1 MTLRAFGSLFGES
14 HGDPPP
20 RVLALHGWGRTRGD
34 FDTLLS
40 GYDAIAVDLP
50 GFGASP
56 PPDHP
61 VGAAGYAQLMEPLFA
76 EFDLP
81 PVIVGHSFG
90 GRVAVALAAQHPES
104 VSGLVLVG
112 VPLLGRD
119 GPKPRVPWKYRLIR
133 GARRLGLIPEERLER
148 AKKQYGSAD
157 YRAASGVMRDILV
170 TSVNET
176 YERELGKLAC
186 PVRLV
191 WGERDS
197 AAPVAIARAAL
208 PMIADGSL
216 DVVPEAGHDV
226 HLSHAGRVRAAIDGL
241 LM

>member
-1 MTLRAFGSLFGES
+1 MTLRAFGSLFGERY
-14 HGDPPP
+14 GDLPP

-34 FDTLLS
+34 FDSLLS
-40 GYDAIAVDLP
+40 GYEALAVDLP

-56 PPDHP
+56 PPDHA
-61 VGAAGYAQLMEPLFA
+61 VGAAGYAQLIEPVLA

-81 PVIVGHSFG
+81 PVVVGHSFG
-90 GRVAVALAAQHPES
+90 GRVAVALAAAQPES

-112 VPLLGRD
+112 VPLLRRV
-119 GPKPRVPWKYRLIR
+119 GPKPGVPWKYRLIR

-148 AKKQYGSAD
+148 ARKEYGSAD

-170 TSVNET
+170 AAVNET
-176 YERELGKLAC
+176 YELELGTLTC
-186 PVRLV
+186 PVRMV

-197 AAPVAIARAAL
+197 AAPLSVARAAL

-226 HLSHAGRVRAAIDGL
+226 HLSHADRVRAAIDGL
-241 LM
+241 LQ

>member
-1 MTLRAFGSLFGES
+1 
-14 HGDPPP
+14 
-20 RVLALHGWGRTRGD
+20 
-34 FDTLLS
+34 
-40 GYDAIAVDLP
+40 
-50 GFGASP
+50 
-56 PPDHP
+56 
-61 VGAAGYAQLMEPLFA
+61 MEPLFA

-148 AKKQYGSAD
+148 AKKEFGSAD